1 MRMKQTMRPKTRHV
15 HRVVLGF
22 LLCSA
27 LLLGLASPAAAQQKD
42 KKNKKDTPA
51 GSTTPATLMSDQQQ
65 VDYQISTMLGAW
77 QFGDVDKLHESFADD
92 VMIVSGVWGPPVIG
106 WANYAP
112 LYQQQ
117 RGRMQ
122 QVRMDRSNTFIKVV
136 GTFAW
141 ACYQW
146 DFSATIDGQ
155 VSGSQGQTTLLFE
168 KRSGKWLIVHNH
180 TSQIQGKLANPAAP
194 GNAPPATQ
202 PPADKPASR

>member
-1 MRMKQTMRPKTRHV
+1 MKQTMRPKTGHV

-27 LLLGLASPAAAQQKD
+27 LLLGLAGPAAAQQN

-51 GSTTPATLMSDQQQ
+51 TNSATPTMMNDEQQ
-65 VDYQISTMLGAW
+65 VDYLISTMLGAW
-77 QFGDVDKLHESFADD
+77 QVGDVEKLHQSYADD
-92 VMIVSGVWGPPVIG
+92 VMIVSGVWGPPIVG

-122 QVRMDRSNTFIKVV
+122 QVRMDRSNTFIKVA

-146 DFSATIDGQ
+146 DFIATIDGQ
-155 VSGSQGQTTLLFE
+155 ASGSQGQTTLVFE
-168 KRSGKWLIVHNH
+168 KRNDHWLIVHNH
-180 TSQIQGKLANPAAP
+180 TSQIQARPATPVAP
-194 GNAPPATQ
+194 GSTPPATQ

>member
-1 MRMKQTMRPKTRHV
+1 MRQTMRPKTAHV

-27 LLLGLASPAAAQQKD
+27 LLFGLAGPAAAQQKE
-42 KKNKKDTPA
+42 KKNKKDTPPA
-51 GSTTPATLMSDQQQ
+51 NGTPATMMSDEQQ

-77 QFGDVDKLHESFADD
+77 QFGDASKLHESYADD
-92 VMIVSGVWGPPVIG
+92 VIIVSGVWGPPIIG

-117 RGRMQ
+117 RGRMH
-122 QVRMDRSNTFIKVV
+122 QVRMDRSNTFIKVA

-146 DFSATIDGQ
+146 DFSATIEGLM
-155 VSGSQGQTTLLFE
+155 SGSQGQTTLIFE
-168 KRSGKWLIVHNH
+168 KRNGKWLIVHNH
-180 TSQIQGKLANPAAP
+180 TSMIQGKMANPAAP

-202 PPADKPASR
+202 PPANNPATR